1 MVKGAIY
8 VIIAAALWGGGGV
21 AGQYLYMHKVMGP
34 FWLVMI
40 RQLVAGFLFLA
51 YAYFIDKENPWE
63 VLKKEP
69 WGMLTFSFLGVLGA
83 QLGFYYTISLCNAAT
98 ATVLQYTAPALILIW
113 FMFREKRKPEVNEI
127 LGLLGAFIGVFL
139 IATHG
144 HLDALAISPA
154 ALTVGLLSA
163 LSYAFY
169 DIMPVNMLKRHS
181 TATILGLGQ
190 FISGASMLFFVNPF
204 RLSSNWTPMAALAFA
219 YLILGATIASFA
231 IYLQGL
237 RLIGP
242 VRASLISCAEP
253 LSSILLVVML
263 LGVKLTLEDYF
274 GMGCI
279 IMTVILLSLPHTQ
292 KSSAK
297 N

>member
-1 MVKGAIY
+1 MLKGTIY
-8 VIIAAALWGGGGV
+8 VITAAGLWGGGGV
-21 AGQYLYMHKVMGP
+21 AGQYLYMHEVMGP
-34 FWLVMI
+34 FWLVMM
-40 RQLVAGFLFLA
+40 RQIIAGLAFLA
-51 YAYFIDKENPWE
+51 YAYFFDKENPWS
-63 VLKKEP
+63 VVKHEP
-69 WGMLTFSFLGVLGA
+69 LEMLAFSFLGVLGA

-98 ATVLQYTAPALILIW
+98 ATILQYTAPAVILIW
-113 FMFREKRKPEVNEI
+113 FIIKEKRSPELREVI
-127 LGLLGAFIGVFL
+127 GLLGACTGVFL
-139 IATHG
+139 ISTHG
-144 HLDALAISPA
+144 HLDALAISPM

-190 FISGASMLFFVNPF
+190 FISGASLLFFVNPF
-204 RLSSNWTPMAALAFA
+204 NISNNWTLMAGLAFA
-219 YLILGATIASFA
+219 YLVLGATIASFA

-263 LGVKLTLEDYF
+263 LGIKLTIEDYL
-274 GMGCI
+274 GMGFI
-279 IMTVILLSLPHTQ
+279 IVTVILLSLP
-292 KSSAK
+292 KK
-297 N
+297 